1 MKFNLKQVQ
10 SISEFFCIAPEKM
23 RAVVCTSEDNDR
35 FVIIYDKDD
44 ETNGTFSLPLMFGNK
59 IKDGNVN
66 PFFLNIVKLNDK
78 YVVTVNEYY
87 YSFESNA
94 KACLD
99 KYIKLTKIETEDLD
113 NIEVE
118 SGDDWLD
125 FVAELK
131 ALTNSINEYNPT
143 EYTIKFVLSSMIK
156 LTSMLADIINK

>member
-1 MKFNLKQVQ
+1 MSKTLY
-10 SISEFFCIAPEKM
+10 SLSEFFCIAPEKM
-23 RAVVCTSEDNDR
+23 RAVVCTSKDNDR
-35 FVIIYDKDD
+35 FVVICNKDD
-44 ETNGTFSLPLMFGNK
+44 EINGTFSLPLMFGDK

-66 PFFLNIVKLNDK
+66 PSFLSIVKPNDK

-118 SGDDWLD
+118 SGDDWFD

-131 ALTNSINEYNPT
+131 SLANNVNECNPT
-143 EYTIKFVLSSMIK
+143 EYTIKFVLSGIIR
-156 LTSMLADIINK
+156 LTGALADIINR

>member
-1 MKFNLKQVQ
+1 MSKTLY
-10 SISEFFCIAPEKM
+10 SASEYFCIAPEKM
-23 RAVVCTSEDNDR
+23 RAVVCTSKYNDR
-35 FVIIYDKDD
+35 FVVIYNKDD
-44 ETNGTFSLPLMFGNK
+44 EINGTFSLPLMFGNK

-66 PFFLNIVKLNDK
+66 PFFLSIVKLNDK

-131 ALTNSINEYNPT
+131 SLANHVNECNPT
-143 EYTIKFVLSSMIK
+143 EYTIKFVLSEIIR
-156 LTSMLADIINK
+156 LTGALADIINR

>member
-1 MKFNLKQVQ
+1 MSKTLY
-10 SISEFFCIAPEKM
+10 SASEFFCIAPEKM
-23 RAVVCTSEDNDR
+23 RAVICTSEDNDR

-44 ETNGTFSLPLMFGNK
+44 EINGIFSLPLMFGDK

-66 PFFLNIVKLNDK
+66 PSFLSIVKLNDK
-78 YVVTVNEYY
+78 YVVTVNQYY

-99 KYIKLTKIETEDLD
+99 KYIKLTKIETEDLK

-118 SGDDWLD
+118 SDDDWLD

-131 ALTNSINEYNPT
+131 ALANYVNECNPT
-143 EYTIKFVLSSMIK
+143 EYTIKVVLSAMIK
-156 LTSMLADIINK
+156 LTSALADIITNNQ

>member
-1 MKFNLKQVQ
+1 MSKTLY
-10 SISEFFCIAPEKM
+10 SASEFFCIAPEKM
-23 RAVVCTSEDNDR
+23 RAVVCTSKDNDR
-35 FVIIYDKDD
+35 FVVIYHKDD
-44 ETNGTFSLPLMFGNK
+44 EINGTFSLPLMFGDK

-66 PFFLNIVKLNDK
+66 PSFLNVVKLNDK

-99 KYIKLTKIETEDLD
+99 KYIKLTKIEPEDLD

-131 ALTNSINEYNPT
+131 ALTNCVNECNPT
-143 EYTIKFVLSSMIK
+143 EYTIKFVLSGIIR
-156 LTSMLADIINK
+156 LTGVLADIINK

>member
-1 MKFNLKQVQ
+1 MSKTLY
-10 SISEFFCIAPEKM
+10 SASEFFCIAPEKM
-23 RAVVCTSEDNDR
+23 RAVVCTGKDNDR
-35 FVIIYDKDD
+35 FVVIYDKDD
-44 ETNGTFSLPLMFGNK
+44 EINGTFSLPLMFGNK

-66 PFFLNIVKLNDK
+66 PFFLSIVKLNDK

-99 KYIKLTKIETEDLD
+99 KYIKLTKIESEDLD

-131 ALTNSINEYNPT
+131 SLANHVNECNPT
-143 EYTIKFVLSSMIK
+143 EYTIKFVLSGIIR
-156 LTSMLADIINK
+156 LTSALADIINR

>member
-1 MKFNLKQVQ
+1 MSKILY
-10 SISEFFCIAPEKM
+10 SASEFFCIAPEKM
-23 RAVVCTSEDNDR
+23 RAVVCTSKDNDR
-35 FVIIYDKDD
+35 FVVIYDKDD
-44 ETNGTFSLPLMFGNK
+44 EINGTFSLPLMFGDK

-66 PFFLNIVKLNDK
+66 PFFLSIVKLNDK

-99 KYIKLTKIETEDLD
+99 KYIKLTKTETEDLD

-131 ALTNSINEYNPT
+131 SLANHVNECNPT
-143 EYTIKFVLSSMIK
+143 EYTIKFVLSEIIR
-156 LTSMLADIINK
+156 LTSALANIINR

>member
-1 MKFNLKQVQ
+1 MSKTLY
-10 SISEFFCIAPEKM
+10 SASEFFCIAPEKM
-23 RAVVCTSEDNDR
+23 RAVVCTSKDNDR
-35 FVIIYDKDD
+35 FVVIYNKDD
-44 ETNGTFSLPLMFGNK
+44 EINGTFSLPLMFGNK

-66 PFFLNIVKLNDK
+66 PFFLSIVKLNDK

-131 ALTNSINEYNPT
+131 SLANHVNECNPT
-143 EYTIKFVLSSMIK
+143 EYTIKFVLSEIIR
-156 LTSMLADIINK
+156 LTGALADIINR

>member
-1 MKFNLKQVQ
+1 MSKTLY
-10 SISEFFCIAPEKM
+10 SASEFFCIAPEKM
-23 RAVVCTSEDNDR
+23 RAVVCTSKDNDR
-35 FVIIYDKDD
+35 FVVICDKGD
-44 ETNGTFSLPLMFGNK
+44 EINGTFLLPLMFGNK

-66 PFFLNIVKLNDK
+66 PFFLSIIKLNDK

-131 ALTNSINEYNPT
+131 SLANHVNECNPT
-143 EYTIKFVLSSMIK
+143 EYTIKFVLSGIIR
-156 LTSMLADIINK
+156 LTSALADIINR

>member
-1 MKFNLKQVQ
+1 MSKILY
-10 SISEFFCIAPEKM
+10 SASEFFCIAPEKM
-23 RAVVCTSEDNDR
+23 RAVVCTSKDNDR
-35 FVIIYDKDD
+35 FVVIYDKDD
-44 ETNGTFSLPLMFGNK
+44 EINGTFSLPLMFGDK

-94 KACLD
+94 KTCLD

-143 EYTIKFVLSSMIK
+143 EYTIKFVLSAMIK

>member
-1 MKFNLKQVQ
+1 MAKTLFSPYELLYTT
-10 SISEFFCIAPEKM
+10 PE
-23 RAVVCTSEDNDR
+23 RLSAVVCTHKDGVK
-35 FVIIYDKDD
+35 FVEFYDKDD
-44 ETNGTFSLPLMFGNK
+44 EINGILSLPLMFGDK

-66 PFFLNIVKLNDK
+66 PFFLSIVKLNDK

-118 SGDDWLD
+118 SGDNWLD

-131 ALTNSINEYNPT
+131 SLANHVNEYNPT
-143 EYTIKFVLSSMIK
+143 EYTIKFVLSGIIR
-156 LTSMLADIINK
+156 LTGALADIINR

>member
-1 MKFNLKQVQ
+1 MAKTLFSPYELLYTT
-10 SISEFFCIAPEKM
+10 PE
-23 RAVVCTSEDNDR
+23 RLSAVVCTHKDGVK
-35 FVIIYDKDD
+35 FVEFYDKDD
-44 ETNGTFSLPLMFGNK
+44 EINGILSLPLMFGDK

-66 PFFLNIVKLNDK
+66 PFFLSIVKLNDK

-118 SGDDWLD
+118 SGDDWPD

-131 ALTNSINEYNPT
+131 SLANHVNEYNPT
-143 EYTIKFVLSSMIK
+143 EYTIKFVLSGIIR
-156 LTSMLADIINK
+156 LTGALADIINR